1 MRQLT
6 TRNCKRVHGARVLI
20 LLVAALVATCDGDSR
35 PFEEAVEVQA
45 LDLTSVAISRPF
57 IEQQADYVINPEQS
71 AQLGLT
77 GMTSS
82 QAAVTIST
90 NDRQWS
96 STNPAVVSVNDN
108 GVITGGSDGVADIL
122 LTIGGIESGAL
133 PVTVRNQTLESI
145 ELIQPVTSATLE
157 RCLPGEFFA
166 VGRFVDADQT
176 QTQTQTLRPLFN
188 ASFSVDAASEAV
200 VEATDRSTVT
210 VNATS
215 LNAVGLTVAAQG
227 VDGFTGQLTVLNTL
241 LSIATLP
248 NPAAVDVNDTLAFTA
263 TGTYTADEIAPEEP
277 LVGEPVPL
285 PPVGGREE
293 NITENVVWEVISGT
307 DNASVSNEIGS
318 RGQLTGSSAGTATL
332 EASCG
337 ATAIEQSVTINAVV
351 SSSTDDLSFNED
363 SQEIDVGEQLFLE
376 VSLGS
381 SFDEDD
387 VIDNDDI
394 QFSITNLGN
403 TATPITVTTFGV
415 VTGNI
420 PGGIAQVTA
429 TFVDE
434 DDLDVVLEES
444 ITIEVSDF

>member
-20 LLVAALVATCDGDSR
+20 LLVAALVVTCDGDSR
-35 PFEEAVEVQA
+35 PFEEAVEVQE
-45 LDLTSVAISRPF
+45 LGLTSVAISRPF
-57 IEQQADYVINPEQS
+57 IEQQADYVINPDQS

-77 GMTSS
+77 GTTST
-82 QAAVTIST
+82 QATVTINT

-200 VEATDRSTVT
+200 VAATDRSTVT

-215 LNAVGLTVAAQG
+215 LNAVGLTVAAEG
-227 VDGFTGQLTVLNTL
+227 VVGFTGQLTVLNTL
-241 LSIATLP
+241 LSIAMLP
-248 NPAAVDVNDTLAFTA
+248 SPAAVDVDDTLAFTA

-277 LVGEPVPL
+277 IVGEPVPL

-318 RGQLTGSSAGTATL
+318 RGELTGSSAGTATL

-351 SSSTDDLSFNED
+351 SSSTDALAFNED

-376 VSLGS
+376 VSIGS
-381 SFDEDD
+381 SFDSGDAL
-387 VIDNDDI
+387 DNDDVLYTV
-394 QFSITNLGN
+394 TNLGN
-403 TATPITVTTFGV
+403 TTTPISVTSQGV
-415 VTGNI
+415 VTGLVG
-420 PGGIAQVTA
+420 GGIARITA
-429 TFVDE
+429 TFFDD
-434 DDLDVVLEES
+434 DDLDDEADGS
-444 ITIEVSDF
+444 ITIGVSDN

>member
-1 MRQLT
+1 MRQLNRRRCSRIYR
-6 TRNCKRVHGARVLI
+6 TRALI
-20 LLVAALVATCDGDSR
+20 LLVAALVVTCDGESR
-35 PFEEAVEVQA
+35 PFQEAVEVQS
-45 LDLTSVAISRPF
+45 LELTSIAISRPF
-57 IEQQADYVINPEQS
+57 IEQQADFVINPDQS
-71 AQLGLT
+71 AQLTVSGT
-77 GMTSS
+77 TAT
-82 QAAVTIST
+82 QAAVSLSAD
-90 NDRQWS
+90 DRRWL
-96 STNPAVVSVNDN
+96 STNPAAVSVNDN
-108 GVITGGSDGVADIL
+108 GVITGLSDGSADIL

-133 PVTVRNQTLESI
+133 PVTVRNQTLEAI
-145 ELIQPVTSATLE
+145 ELIQPVVGDTLE

-166 VGRFVDADQT
+166 VGRFVDPDQN

-188 ASFSVDAASEAV
+188 ATFSTDEASGAV
-200 VEATDRSTVT
+200 VTATDRSTVL

-215 LNAVGLTVAAQG
+215 LDAVALTAAAEGVA
-227 VDGFTGQLTVLNTL
+227 GFTGQLTVLNTL
-241 LSIATLP
+241 LSIAVLP
-248 NPAAVDVNDTLAFTA
+248 SLAAVDVDDTLAFTA
-263 TGTYTADEIAPEEP
+263 TGTYTAEEIAPEEP
-277 LVGEPVPL
+277 IVGEPVPL

-307 DNASVSNEIGS
+307 DNASVSNESGS
-318 RGQLTGSSAGTATL
+318 RGQLTGASAGTATL

-351 SSSTDDLSFNED
+351 SSSTDDLSFNEE

-394 QFSITNLGN
+394 QYSITNLGN
-403 TATPITVTTFGV
+403 TATPITVTSFGV

-420 PGGIAQVTA
+420 PGGIARITA

>member
-1 MRQLT
+1 MRQS
-6 TRNCKRVHGARVLI
+6 TRWSCPRVHGTRVLI
-20 LLVAALVATCDGDSR
+20 LLVAALVVTCDGESR

-45 LDLTSVAISRPF
+45 LDLVSVAISRPF
-57 IEQQADYVINPEQS
+57 VEQQADFVINPDQS

-77 GMTSS
+77 GLTST
-82 QAAVTIST
+82 QAAVTIET

-108 GVITGGSDGVADIL
+108 GIITGRSDGVADIL
-122 LTIGGIESGAL
+122 LTIGGIESDAL

-145 ELIQPVTSATLE
+145 ELIQPVASATLE

-166 VGRFVDADQT
+166 VGRFVDADQA

-188 ASFSVDAASEAV
+188 VSYSVDEASEAV
-200 VEATDRSTVT
+200 VTATDRSTVT

-215 LNAVGLTVAAQG
+215 LNAVALTVAAEG

-241 LSIATLP
+241 LSIAMLP
-248 NPAAVDVNDTLAFTA
+248 NPAAVDVDDTLAFTA

-277 LVGEPVPL
+277 IVGEPVPL

-337 ATAIEQSVTINAVV
+337 ETAIEQSVTINAVV
-351 SSSTDDLSFNED
+351 SSGTDDLSFNEE

-381 SFDEDD
+381 SFDEDE

-394 QFSITNLGN
+394 QYSVTNLGN
-403 TATPITVTTFGV
+403 TAVPITVNSFGV
-415 VTGNI
+415 LTGNI